1 MKRLLGLLVV
11 LLFVGNLAA
20 AQTGVVTHNVNLR
33 PDAST
38 NGTPLTKLDVGTQ
51 VELLEPDQTN
61 GYFHI
66 KAADGTEGWAW
77 SHDLK
82 VQSSA
87 PVADAGHMGPANLYP
102 DASMT
107 PGLADTLSRD
117 DLTRTYTDNCPAHK
131 ATCTY
136 SQDHRN
142 VSAAVHTK
150 VYDEYNVPQSK
161 RNGTSGEV
169 DHFYPL
175 CAGGSND
182 IRNLWYQPT
191 SNDWNGKHFGYHQKD
206 KLEAYVCA
214 QIKDGTLDPHD
225 AYDRMTKDWVKFYLD
240 EGLDGMN

>member
-1 MKRLLGLLVV
+1 MKRLIALLVF
-11 LLFVGNLAA
+11 LLLDSLAA
-20 AQTGVVTHNVNLR
+20 AQTAVVTRNVNLR

-38 NGTPLTKLDVGTQ
+38 NGAPLAKLNPGTQ
-51 VELLEPDQTN
+51 LDLLEPTETDGFFHVKTADGTTGWAWGKNVHVQTN
-61 GYFHI
+61 GPVV
-66 KAADGTEGWAW
+66 TEE
-77 SHDLK
+77 H
-82 VQSSA
+82 V
-87 PVADAGHMGPANLYP
+87 GPASLYP
-102 DASMT
+102 NASMT

-142 VSAAVHTK
+142 VSAAIHTK
-150 VYDEYNVPQSK
+150 VYDEYSVAQSK

-182 IRNLWYQPT
+182 IKNLWYQPA

-206 KLEAYVCA
+206 KLEAYICT
-214 QIKDGTLDPHD
+214 QIKDGQLDPQE
-225 AYDRMTKDWVKFYLD
+225 AYDRITKDWVKFYLD
-240 EGLDGMN
+240 EGLDGQN

>member
-1 MKRLLGLLVV
+1 MKRVIALLVF
-11 LLFVGNLAA
+11 LLLVGSLAA
-20 AQTGVVTHNVNLR
+20 AQTAVVTRGVNLR

-38 NGTPLTKLDVGTQ
+38 NGAPLAKLNVGAQ
-51 VELLEPDQTN
+51 VELLEPTQTS
-61 GYFHI
+61 GFFHV
-66 KAADGTEGWAW
+66 KTTDGTEGWAW
-77 SHDLK
+77 GHNLH
-82 VQSSA
+82 VQTNEA
-87 PVADAGHMGPANLYP
+87 TNGLHVGPASLYP

-107 PGLADTLSRD
+107 PGLAETLSRD

-142 VSAAVHTK
+142 VSASVHTK
-150 VYDEYNVPQSK
+150 VYDEYNVPPAK

-182 IRNLWYQPT
+182 IKNLWYQPA
-191 SNDWNGKHFGYHQKD
+191 SNDWNGKHFGYHEKD
-206 KLEAYVCA
+206 KLEAYICA
-214 QIKDGTLDPHD
+214 QIKDGQLDPQD

-240 EGLDGMN
+240 EGLDEMN

>member
-1 MKRLLGLLVV
+1 MKRVTPFLVFLLLLGSVV
-11 LLFVGNLAA
+11 A
-20 AQTGVVTHNVNLR
+20 AQTAVVTRNVNLR

-38 NGTPLTKLDVGTQ
+38 NGAPLAKLSPGTQ
-51 VELLEPDQTN
+51 LDLLEPTETNGFFHVKTTDGTTGWAWGKNVHVQTN
-61 GYFHI
+61 G
-66 KAADGTEGWAW
+66 TTN
-77 SHDLK
+77 
-82 VQSSA
+82 
-87 PVADAGHMGPANLYP
+87 PVHVGPASLYP
-102 DASMT
+102 DAGKT
-107 PGLADTLSRD
+107 PGLADTLNRD

-131 ATCTY
+131 AICTY

-150 VYDEYNVPQSK
+150 VYDEYDVPQSK

-191 SNDWNGKHFGYHQKD
+191 ANDWNGKHFGYHEKD
-206 KLEAYVCA
+206 TLETYVCA
-214 QIKDGTLDPHD
+214 QIKDGKLEPQD
-225 AYDRMTKDWVKFYLD
+225 AYDRITKDWVKFYLD